1 MSNSD
6 LINELISKE
15 FEQQYFEECKHIWQ
29 NYVPLKGKSNC
40 LQGELLREIEKIRC
54 EAQDNGNINWDKEF
68 THFCEFITQ
77 NLVNQPIFSENEKM
91 FKIID
96 FGVSAF
102 LDTENHTQLTKT
114 GEHIAGGSFIDPI
127 LQQKPKIRDV
137 RSDIYSVG
145 AIWYFLLCGRAPSGS
160 DMREYLEKSNSQ
172 ITPTDI
178 DIIMK
183 CLSSSIENRYSS
195 CEELLP
201 IVKNAAMG

>member
-77 NLVNQPIFSENEKM
+77 NLVNQPIFSENEKNIPPAALTLRILL
-91 FKIID
+91 FLVRIIY
-96 FGVSAF
+96 AF
-102 LDTENHTQLTKT
+102 CGNLKLLLFLVGQTFSHKLQLI
-114 GEHIAGGSFIDPI
+114 HFSF
-127 LQQKPKIRDV
+127 
-137 RSDIYSVG
+137 
-145 AIWYFLLCGRAPSGS
+145 
-160 DMREYLEKSNSQ
+160 
-172 ITPTDI
+172 
-178 DIIMK
+178 
-183 CLSSSIENRYSS
+183 SIE
-195 CEELLP
+195 
-201 IVKNAAMG
+201 G

>member
-1 MSNSD
+1 
-6 LINELISKE
+6 
-15 FEQQYFEECKHIWQ
+15 
-29 NYVPLKGKSNC
+29 
-40 LQGELLREIEKIRC
+40 
-54 EAQDNGNINWDKEF
+54 
-68 THFCEFITQ
+68 
-77 NLVNQPIFSENEKM
+77 M

-178 DIIMK
+178 NIIMK